1 MRVYISGPISGDPN
15 FQTRFLAAE
24 SALRLR
30 GYDTI
35 NPGRLCMVAHGLT
48 HKQYMKICLKLL
60 RYADAIYMLDGFER
74 SEGAMREYNWASM
87 IRNIKHIYF
96 EADGLPPKIYDK
108 KIQEE

>member
-15 FQTRFLAAE
+15 FQARFLAAE

-48 HKQYMKICLKLL
+48 HRQYMQICMKLL
-60 RYADAIYMLDGFER
+60 RFADGIYLLNGFER
-74 SEGAMREYNWASM
+74 SEGAMREFNRALSL
-87 IRNIKHIYF
+87 RNIKLIWR
-96 EADGLPPKIYDK
+96 ESDGPMPEWKHYE
-108 KIQEE
+108 Q

>member
-15 FQTRFLAAE
+15 FQARFLAAE
-24 SALRLR
+24 TALRLR

-48 HKQYMKICLKLL
+48 HRQYMQICMKLL
-60 RYADAIYMLDGFER
+60 RFADGIYMLNGFER
-74 SEGAMREYNWASM
+74 SEGAMREYNRAHLLPK
-87 IRNIKHIYF
+87 IKAIYY
-96 EADGLPPKIYDK
+96 EADGLPPEIYDK